1 MKNFLYVII
10 ALLILPFVLVG
21 AVVYF
26 ILNVLQLFLRVVLIG
41 LDCIMLWI
49 DVNITRKIN

>member
-1 MKNFLYVII
+1 MKSFLYVII

-26 ILNVLQLFLRVVLIG
+26 ILSVLQLSLRVVLIG
-41 LDCIMLWI
+41 LDWIMLWI
-49 DVNITRKIN
+49 DINITRKIN